1 MRSMYYRW
9 FSGSAAAGLRFGLA
23 MLFFF
28 FGWWEILSQTASQD
42 AVNALSEKS
51 RLAHSPEKVDPVEQ
65 EYEAL
70 LIMDED
76 AMDEIDV
83 WIRQAGEESLQQ
95 QDGSSITLPARI
107 EQRLKP
113 IKKAYEEFIQKYPRH
128 VGVRLAFASFLTDR
142 GDEMEARPHLIRAT
156 ELDPQNAPA
165 WNNLG
170 NHYGHMGPVHKA
182 FECYEMAITLNP
194 EAAVYYHNFGTTVYL
209 YRKDA
214 REHYDI
220 QEEEVFDKAL
230 ALYGVAQ
237 KKEPKNFDLAEDIA
251 QTYYGIRTREI
262 PSKMARP
269 EAALAAWNYALSIA
283 PGDLEKQGVHLH
295 LARVHLAMGHIDL
308 ASESLSQVL
317 LPAYGELKGRI
328 GKNIEK
334 ARRQL
339 LPEAS
344 IR

>member
-1 MRSMYYRW
+1 M
-9 FSGSAAAGLRFGLA
+9 
-23 MLFFF
+23 
-28 FGWWEILSQTASQD
+28 
-42 AVNALSEKS
+42 
-51 RLAHSPEKVDPVEQ
+51 DPVKQ

-76 AMDEIDV
+76 AMDEIDA

-113 IKKAYEEFIQKYPRH
+113 VKDAYEAFIQKYPRH

-170 NHYGHMGPVHKA
+170 NHYGHMGPVNKA

-214 REHYDI
+214 REYYDI

-295 LARVHLAMGHIDL
+295 LARVHLAMGQIDL
-308 ASESLSQVL
+308 ASESLNQVL

-334 ARRQL
+334 ARQQL